1 MNLRLAQPKPGEQV
15 LTKPYVDL
23 EKFGIQFLI
32 ILLLKG
38 QGSPVSLHWQV
49 WKKKSTGTEERAVGG
64 HQRFRKP
71 FCFLRIRSP
80 CVPASLRPCTCAGTS
95 TPNPRP
101 SQPPSIFWFSPSQE
115 TSCAQKHTPRIL
127 KPSLHFKRKLSCIP

>member
-1 MNLRLAQPKPGEQV
+1 MNLGLAQPKSGEQE

-23 EKFGIQFLI
+23 EKFGVQFLI
-32 ILLLKG
+32 FLLLKG

-49 WKKKSTGTEERAVGG
+49 WKMKSTGTEERAVGG
-64 HQRFRKP
+64 RQRFRKP
-71 FCFLRIRSP
+71 FCSYASIL
-80 CVPASLRPCTCAGTS
+80 PASLCPCTCADPS

-115 TSCAQKHTPRIL
+115 TSCAQKHIPRIF

>member
-1 MNLRLAQPKPGEQV
+1 MID

-49 WKKKSTGTEERAVGG
+49 WKMKSTGTEERAVGG

-80 CVPASLRPCTCAGTS
+80 CVPAPLHMRRPIHTKP
-95 TPNPRP
+95 TPF
-101 SQPPSIFWFSPSQE
+101 SATQHLLVQPVS
-115 TSCAQKHTPRIL
+115 RN
-127 KPSLHFKRKLSCIP
+127 